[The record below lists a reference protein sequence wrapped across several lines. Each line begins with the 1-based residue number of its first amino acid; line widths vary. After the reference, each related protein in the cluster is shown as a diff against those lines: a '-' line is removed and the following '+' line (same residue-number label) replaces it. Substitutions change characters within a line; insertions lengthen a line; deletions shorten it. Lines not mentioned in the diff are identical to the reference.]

1 MADSLSTIGSI
12 ATFVVQSFN
21 NLSDFVSGNMVQTV
35 DINRQKV
42 ASWTGQTIGSNSIAD
57 QFQPAIVNFSMG
69 MAVRQVQGQ
78 AGKGQGTI
86 KLAELSISEGGE
98 VMTAAEYD
106 KMGELCL
113 GAIGRKSRF
122 ARSLS

>member
-12 ATFVVQSFN
+12 AIFVVDSFN
-21 NLSDFVSGNMVQTV
+21 NLSAAVSGNMVQTV
-35 DINRQKV
+35 DLNRQKV
-42 ASWTGQTIGSNSIAD
+42 ASFTGQTIGSNSIAD
-57 QFQPAIVNFSMG
+57 QFQPAIVNFSFG

-86 KLAELSISEGGE
+86 RLAELSISEGGE

-106 KMGELCL
+106 KMGQMCL
-113 GAIGRKSRF
+113 EAIGRKSRF